1 MERYEKIECRHCNK
15 KSYFAFIILLHCM
28 REHHK
33 KITKKDIKFAIKYG
47 IIGTTAKNILFIIKF
62 IILLIC
68 LPFHLIYENLC

>member
-1 MERYEKIECRHCNK
+1 MERYEKIECRYCDK
-15 KSYFAFIILLHCM
+15 KSYFGLVILLHCI
-28 REHHK
+28 RKHHK
-33 KITKKDIKFAIKYG
+33 KITKRDIKFVLKFG